1 MRILHQPVPD
11 ALAIRQG
18 DGGGHPRGEFGEAVL
33 VLLCRHHS
41 AVEGNGNDDLEV
53 DIFDSFFP
61 DLPAKKESLVIVLFV
76 ETKAI
81 AFPHC
86 DHAPECQCVG
96 HCRKFTEFTVFT
108 DSNTFLPTLYQVHTA
123 KYPTD
128 SQPAHQ
134 AHIHFQLV
142 TSAPI
147 FSASPFVTRGS
158 ERGMQNC
165 PFVLITLACIFS
177 HLTELVPNLQLPPRA
192 QDSFAW
198 VSGFVDLR
206 NFNATFRTYGSHTFL
221 ASKPPA
227 PPPQGTLV
235 FPHMKLYVYRGIQ
248 IDSGAVKELCRSL
261 HLASEYSSRLQ
272 ESQHIGVSLEFKAD
286 NQVLQLAYGTVF
298 QKIYTS
304 PRLDKLQRTVGP
316 SCHFLSPKHKVYTVL
331 IYPVR
336 YVVMMNAYNRIPD
349 NPFAVRASLK
359 RGAAVRRKQS
369 RQTFPS
375 NRLLDSTPV
384 MYLHDSLAIIL
395 IGLGSYSARYFHV
408 DMSLVITC
416 DGRLPSDTYP
426 HTDELFA
433 VRASFKHDIPD
444 AVPVGSVTF
453 ESRIQDFDYTS
464 TSSSTVI
471 LERALNVNVTNFPI
485 DERISVTPQSFL
497 ISGPYV
503 DEGFN
508 QNSDA
513 NEDLFAKIPL
523 ALNDTANPYFSLSS
537 EP

>member
-1 MRILHQPVPD
+1 MITSPYPTRSQFVKETVEAIPEEN
-11 ALAIRQG
+11 LAK
-18 DGGGHPRGEFGEAVL
+18 L
-33 VLLCRHHS
+33 

-61 DLPAKKESLVIVLFV
+61 DLPAKKRVIVLFV

-86 DHAPECQCVG
+86 DHAPECQCVD
-96 HCRKFTEFTVFT
+96 HCRKFTEFTAFT
-108 DSNTFLPTLYQVHTA
+108 DSNTFLPTLYQVHTT

-227 PPPQGTLV
+227 SPPQGTLV
-235 FPHMKLYVYRGIQ
+235 FHMYIGSHLFASMFAFAVCIQ

-272 ESQHIGVSLEFKAD
+272 ESQKNWGVAGVQGGKFHDQLIIPPSINTEQTRLSDDPQRVGITAGVRYRLPKNLHISETRQATTHCGS
-286 NQVLQLAYGTVF
+286 
-298 QKIYTS
+298 
-304 PRLDKLQRTVGP
+304 
-316 SCHFLSPKHKVYTVL
+316 FLPFSVTKTHKVYTVL

-349 NPFAVRASLK
+349 NPFAIRNP
-359 RGAAVRRKQS
+359 REIFS
-369 RQTFPS
+369 RTKPET
-375 NRLLDSTPV
+375 RLLDSTPV

-395 IGLGSYSARYFHV
+395 IGLGSYSGINTK
-408 DMSLVITC
+408 VII
-416 DGRLPSDTYP
+416 PSGK
-426 HTDELFA
+426 L
-433 VRASFKHDIPD
+433 
-444 AVPVGSVTF
+444 
-453 ESRIQDFDYTS
+453 ESH
-464 TSSSTVI
+464 
-471 LERALNVNVTNFPI
+471 
-485 DERISVTPQSFL
+485 
-497 ISGPYV
+497 
-503 DEGFN
+503 
-508 QNSDA
+508 
-513 NEDLFAKIPL
+513 
-523 ALNDTANPYFSLSS
+523 SLSPR
-537 EP
+537 EVVDPQRGVVTI